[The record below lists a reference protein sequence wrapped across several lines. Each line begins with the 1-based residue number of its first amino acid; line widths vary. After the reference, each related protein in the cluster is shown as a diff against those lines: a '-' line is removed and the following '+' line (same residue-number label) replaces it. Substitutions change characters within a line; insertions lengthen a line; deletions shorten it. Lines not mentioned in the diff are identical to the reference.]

1 MTIGIGKTKREM
13 NVLAISKGKECYIF
27 LYDGQSHRS
36 LIRQLFRFA
45 ANKELS
51 FTWSDASELCK
62 AARRL
67 KEGK

>member
-1 MTIGIGKTKREM
+1 MTIGSKPKEM
-13 NVLAISKGKECYIF
+13 NVLAIAKGKERYIF

-45 ANKELS
+45 ADKELS
-51 FTWSDASELCK
+51 FSWSDASELCK

-67 KEGK
+67 RKG